1 MGIAGTETQW
11 KEGGCSQQETRE
23 DQSNWNTV
31 REL

>member
-11 KEGGCSQQETRE
+11 KEGAVANKKQEK
-23 DQSNWNTV
+23 DQSNWSTV